1 MDPGITI
8 AAPRSNDH
16 ASDHVEAFPR
26 RSSRVDLVI
35 LAGIVGLAFLVR
47 LLPVLRGGGL
57 FGLNDYDD
65 GVYFG
70 SAIALVHGVIPYR
83 DFLLLHPPGILYVLA
98 PFAALG
104 NVVGDATA
112 FAVAR
117 LAFMLLGAVNAG
129 LVTLIAGRSGRRAAL
144 SAGLLYAVWQ
154 VAANVER
161 TTWLIAPQNTLLLLT
176 LLVLSRPGPTGAAI
190 VPGVRRSALAGLLLG
205 LSFGCQLW
213 NAVPLV
219 VVLGWLVL
227 VSRRQPGG
235 WLRPALAYVIGA
247 AIAAAIV
254 WLPFLLAAGS
264 QMVRYVVFDQLGRT
278 PLSGSKLERIRT
290 LEGLSAVSSVGRA
303 VPTVAVVGG
312 FLAIA
317 AAVAWA
323 AWRRPAI
330 RLWAAL
336 LAAQVA
342 VLMVIP
348 PFHHYA
354 GWLAPAGA
362 LAIGGTVET
371 ILGHRR
377 MAGRPSN
384 VFGAVYATG
393 LALFFLAALVYP
405 VGTRFD
411 AVKAEAAL
419 GNARCV
425 TADSPVLLIETGALR
440 RDLEAGCPLMLDPTG
455 TSYDT
460 DRGLPRKRPKQ
471 PEYQRAMEAYYGG
484 SDAALFM
491 RLPGDAFS
499 PETWAAIRGR
509 LPVTVELGAVTVL
522 LPANP

>member
-1 MDPGITI
+1 M
-8 AAPRSNDH
+8 
-16 ASDHVEAFPR
+16 
-26 RSSRVDLVI
+26 
-35 LAGIVGLAFLVR
+35 AGIVGLAFLVR
-47 LLPVLRGGGL
+47 LVPVLRGGGL

-70 SAIALVHGVIPYR
+70 AAIALVHGVIPYR

-112 FAVAR
+112 FAVVR

-144 SAGLLYAVWQ
+144 AAGLLYAVWQ

-161 TTWLIAPQNTLLLLT
+161 TTWLIAPQNTLLLLA
-176 LLVLSRPGPTGAAI
+176 LLVLSRSGQPGAVAA
-190 VPGVRRSALAGLLLG
+190 PGVRRSAIVGVLLG
-205 LSFGCQLW
+205 LNFGFQLW
-213 NAVPLV
+213 NAAPLV

-235 WLRPALAYVIGA
+235 WLRPALAYVTA
-247 AIAAAIV
+247 AGVAAAIV

-264 QMVRYVVFDQLGRT
+264 QMVRYIVLDQMGRT

-290 LEGLSAVSSVGRA
+290 LEGLPHGIVERA
-303 VPTVAVVGG
+303 VPRIAVVAG
-312 FLAIA
+312 FLAVA
-317 AAVAWA
+317 AVVAWA
-323 AWRRPAI
+323 AWRRPVI

-336 LAAQVA
+336 LAAQVV

-354 GWLAPAGA
+354 GWIAPAGA
-362 LAIGGTVET
+362 LAIGGAVEA
-371 ILGHRR
+371 ILCHGR
-377 MAGRPSN
+377 MAGGPAK

-393 LALFFLAALVYP
+393 LALLAVGALAYP

-411 AVKAEAAL
+411 AIAANAVI
-419 GNARCV
+419 GGARCV
-425 TADSPVLLIETGALR
+425 TADSPVLLIETGALH
-440 RDLEAGCPLMLDPTG
+440 RDLDAGCPLMLDPTG

-460 DRGLPRKRPKQ
+460 DRGRPRNRGAQ

-484 SDAALFM
+484 SDAAMFM

-509 LPVTVELGAVTVL
+509 LPVTVSLGGITVL
-522 LPANP
+522 VPASP